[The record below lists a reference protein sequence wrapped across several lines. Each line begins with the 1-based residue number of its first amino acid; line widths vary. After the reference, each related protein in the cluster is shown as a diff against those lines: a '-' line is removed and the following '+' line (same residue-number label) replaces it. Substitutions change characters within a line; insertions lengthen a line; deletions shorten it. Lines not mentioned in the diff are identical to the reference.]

1 MSRLQKLS
9 IRGIRSFSP
18 YSSYTLEFQRP
29 LTLIQGHNGSGK
41 TTIIECLKTLTSGS
55 LPPLSNNGKAF
66 INDPKLSNSNETK
79 ASIKLKFLTPTEKE
93 IIIIRNFQL
102 SLKNRKYEF
111 KRLEQIL
118 KSYNSNNELVT
129 INSTCMDID
138 KQIPF
143 LMHCSKSIL
152 DNVIFCHQEEIN
164 WPFSEAGN
172 LKKVFDEIF
181 DTAKYTKALEELKDT
196 NKIFKEKSK
205 ELKNK
210 IELIKKDVEQYNKV
224 KHMIELSEKKVFEL
238 NDTGKLLDETYKNSS
253 KDLEKILEL
262 EKNYK
267 EYENGIKLAK
277 AKMKSV
283 REDMTCTQVYKIVSP
298 KDKAFDLKYVPSTG
312 TKKGTYVVFGN

>member
-18 YSSYTLEFQRP
+18 YSSYTLEFHRP

-79 ASIKLKFLTPTEKE
+79 ASIKLKFLTPKEKE

-181 DTAKYTKALEELKDT
+181 NTAKYSKALEELKDI
-196 NKIFKEKSK
+196 NKNFKEKIKSNRNNIELLKKDFEQFIKVKNNINNSEKKIEEISNTIK
-205 ELKNK
+205 EL
-210 IELIKKDVEQYNKV
+210 EEQYN
-224 KHMIELSEKKVFEL
+224 
-238 NDTGKLLDETYKNSS
+238 NNN
-253 KDLEKILEL
+253 KDLQQILEI

-267 EYENGIKLAK
+267 EYENGINLAK
-277 AKMKSV
+277 AKKN
-283 REDMTCTQVYKIVSP
+283 EK
-298 KDKAFDLKYVPSTG
+298 F
-312 TKKGTYVVFGN
+312 